1 MMRRFLALLLC
12 GLLMLSLCSAA
23 CAEEGYRPEDV
34 DISDVR
40 EEDGRLIGTIHLPE
54 GDVSVDCAVP
64 TAWTEDQQARLQISR
79 RAVTVKEF
87 AAALAAIGVTADE
100 KHMEYYQSPESTMV
114 TYQLEA
120 DHRLHVACNPFA
132 VASPELSAKV
142 KDALVALSEQLNCP
156 MDTESFIA
164 KPILLDGEAVGV
176 EGEMLYQVQG
186 RPVSRELV
194 DVDVASVSYICL
206 GMLMD
211 GQVIHAA
218 VNGLPVV
225 ESKEDAPLPD
235 TSWQER
241 LKGFILNDPVTYEG
255 MFVGTIEVLDDA
267 GKSQVV
273 PYTPKYC
280 ITDISLFWV
289 SRKDSILEP
298 GCRVMLQER
307 LTYRDEPFLHKSW
320 YTLADL
326 KTIW

>member
-34 DISDVR
+34 DVSDVR
-40 EEDGRLIGTIHLPE
+40 EENGRLIGTIHLPE
-54 GDVSVDCAVP
+54 GDVAVDCAVP
-64 TAWTEDQQARLQISR
+64 TAWTDDQQARLSISR

-100 KHMEYYQSPESTMV
+100 KHMEYYQSPETTMV
-114 TYQLEA
+114 TYQLEE
-120 DHRLHVACNPFA
+120 DHRLHVSCNPFA

-142 KDALVALSEQLNCP
+142 KEALVALSEQLNCP
-156 MDTESFIA
+156 MDVESFIA

-176 EGEMLYQVQG
+176 AGEMLYQVQG
-186 RPVSRELV
+186 WPVSRELV
-194 DVDVASVSYICL
+194 DVDVSSGSYL
-206 GMLMD
+206 SLSMLMD
-211 GQVIHAA
+211 GQVTYAA
-218 VNGLPVV
+218 VFGLPVV

-241 LKGFILNDPVTYEG
+241 LKGFILNNPVTYEG
-255 MFVGTIEVLDDA
+255 MFVGTIEVLDDK
-267 GKSQVV
+267 GESKVV
-273 PYTPKYC
+273 PYTPEYC

-298 GCRVMLQER
+298 GCRVTLQEWLR
-307 LTYRDEPFLHKSW
+307 DRDEPFLHKSW

-326 KTIW
+326 KLIH

>member
-34 DISDVR
+34 DVSDVR
-40 EEDGRLIGTIHLPE
+40 EENGRLIGTIHLPE

-64 TAWTEDQQARLQISR
+64 TAWTEDQQARFSISR

-100 KHMEYYQSPESTMV
+100 KHMECYLSPEDTVV
-114 TYQLEA
+114 TYQEEA
-120 DHRLHVACNPFA
+120 YHGLHPASLPSA
-132 VASPELSAKV
+132 EASPELSAKV
-142 KDALVALSEQLNCP
+142 KKAIVALSEQLNCP
-156 MDTESFIA
+156 MDVESFIA
-164 KPILLDGEAVGV
+164 KPLLLDGKAVGV

-186 RPVSRELV
+186 WPVSRELV
-194 DVDVASVSYICL
+194 DVDVSSNSYICL
-206 GMLMD
+206 SMLMD

-241 LKGFILNDPVTYEG
+241 LKGFILNNPVTYEG
-255 MFVGTIEVLDDA
+255 MFAGTIEVLDDT
-267 GKSQVV
+267 GESKVV
-273 PYTPKYC
+273 PCVMESC
-280 ITDISLFWV
+280 ITDISLCWV

-298 GCRVMLQER
+298 GCRVILQEH
-307 LTYRDEPFLHKSW
+307 LSYDDSMFVDKTW